1 MRRMA
6 SSWAISWNISPL
18 TIGWKAQGGF
28 PGLKLHFY
36 PRLNFWGDV
45 VNKLCR
51 LQKLFT
57 SWGATEWGFMSP
69 TFSQHSLAMP
79 CLQNANYFHQPWHRK
94 KFPFLQNAASFST
107 TGHTTTC
114 PFATKCSCRFQEL
127 HLQRNAFATKCHV
140 GFYKTCIQQNHPKSI
155 KHHHRSFLL
164 FFNSKIWTRLF
175 SYKMSVWFQWVLLK
189 LTLASYKM
197 PLRFLW
203 RLYLFS
209 IISLYNRIH
218 KHKLQNEGPGFY
230 VTG

>member
-1 MRRMA
+1 MKHLADKILWIQQKTEDSSVFLRRVGPVFNVA
-6 SSWAISWNISPL
+6 DIATKCLSKQTLLALN
-18 TIGWKAQGGF
+18 
-28 PGLKLHFY
+28 

-57 SWGATEWGFMSP
+57 SWGATEWGFMSS
-69 TFSQHSLAMP
+69 TFFQHSLAMP
-79 CLQNANYFHQPWHRK
+79 CFQNAIFFDQPWHRK

-155 KHHHRSFLL
+155 KHHHRSFL
-164 FFNSKIWTRLF
+164 SRSAPIPQAVYPRL
-175 SYKMSVWFQWVLLK
+175 
-189 LTLASYKM
+189 M
-197 PLRFLW
+197 PVA
-203 RLYLFS
+203 
-209 IISLYNRIH
+209 
-218 KHKLQNEGPGFY
+218 P
-230 VTG
+230 TT